1 MKNPAVVRAV
11 TAAHGDLYQSSV
23 LGLYQPDAEGKLR
36 LIHVYSG
43 QFYSLSDIVE
53 FLDLGELVESPLHDD
68 CDEPG
73 LELDSVEIAKLASL
87 DLESLIEHPS
97 GFVQMCRDIALY
109 NSQSSPNPVIVYA
122 NF

>member
-1 MKNPAVVRAV
+1 MKNPAVVSTV
-11 TAAHGDLYQSSV
+11 SAAIGDPYRSSV
-23 LGLYQPDAEGKLR
+23 LGIYQPDSKGTLC
-36 LIHVYSG
+36 LIHIYSG

-53 FLDLGELVESPLHDD
+53 FLDLGELVESPLHED

-73 LELDSVEIAKLASL
+73 LELDSTEIAKLASL

-97 GFVQMCRDIALY
+97 GFVQMCRDIAAH
-109 NSQSSPNPVIVYA
+109 NSQASPNPVIVYA

>member
-1 MKNPAVVRAV
+1 MKNPAVVSPV
-11 TAAHGDLYQSSV
+11 VAAHGDLYNSSV
-23 LGLYQPDAEGKLR
+23 LGLYQPDAEGSLR
-36 LIHVYSG
+36 LIHIYSG

-53 FLDLGELVESPLHDD
+53 FLDLGELVESPLHED

-73 LELDSVEIAKLASL
+73 LELDSVEISKLASL

-97 GFVQMCRDIALY
+97 GFVQMCRDIAQK
-109 NSQSSPNPVIVYA
+109 NRQSSPNPVILYA